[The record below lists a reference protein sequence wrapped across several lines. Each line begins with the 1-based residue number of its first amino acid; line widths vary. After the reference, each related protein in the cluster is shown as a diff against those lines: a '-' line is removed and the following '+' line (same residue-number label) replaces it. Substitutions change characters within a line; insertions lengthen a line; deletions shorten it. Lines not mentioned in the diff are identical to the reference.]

1 MPHFPSLN
9 PSADDELRTALR
21 FLDNAL
27 RSSRHAA
34 RRHHVAKAI
43 ERLASAHYL
52 LGHLESR
59 EQEAMDGLEEAGARP
74 A

>member
-1 MPHFPSLN
+1 MPHFPFLR
-9 PSADDELRTALR
+9 PSAEDELRTALD
-21 FLDNAL
+21 FLDSAL
-27 RSSRHAA
+27 RASRHAA

-52 LGHLESR
+52 LGHPEDR
-59 EQEAMDGLEEAGARP
+59 EQEALAVPSGAGVRP